1 MRHLGIID
9 PVSEIAIDGSSGVP
23 EPGLMAS
30 LFRTLTVVKVSARF
44 EVGRDK
50 ARRASRNVSS

>member
-23 EPGLMAS
+23 EPGLDG
-30 LFRTLTVVKVSARF
+30 FTLSDVNCRKGLR
-44 EVGRDK
+44 EVRGW
-50 ARRASRNVSS
+50 SW